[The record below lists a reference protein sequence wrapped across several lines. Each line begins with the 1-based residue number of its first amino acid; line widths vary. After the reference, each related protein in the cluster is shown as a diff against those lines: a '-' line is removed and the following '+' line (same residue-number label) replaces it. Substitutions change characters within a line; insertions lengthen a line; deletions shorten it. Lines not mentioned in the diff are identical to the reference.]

1 LGFGFEP
8 KSILTKLWFFS
19 ENWRDWMLD
28 YCSLHDFQHV
38 CAFVLTKSSMNLSQ
52 SCWVHSG
59 LCLVFFM
66 LFIFLC
72 VWFILFK
79 FFFFFCVFMVL
90 ASLIYFLALVLFSSQ
105 TRIFGLIY
113 GRTKDFGSTQS
124 SQPSRIKSIESKKSE
139 SKGL

>member
-1 LGFGFEP
+1 MLGVLRV
-8 KSILTKLWFFS
+8 IYFFV
-19 ENWRDWMLD
+19 RLIR
-28 YCSLHDFQHV
+28 
-38 CAFVLTKSSMNLSQ
+38 FVQ
-52 SCWVHSG
+52 V
-59 LCLVFFM
+59 
-66 LFIFLC
+66 
-72 VWFILFK
+72 
-79 FFFFFCVFMVL
+79 FFFFCVFVFL